1 MHGWRLTFG
10 RYFVDKSTPIL
21 APVKN
26 ILSKNVGVRGS
37 SNSDASVVVLVVVGD
52 ADDVA
57 TDERMS
63 TKTTKFSI

>member
-1 MHGWRLTFG
+1 MPGWRLTFG

-21 APVKN
+21 APEKN

-37 SNSDASVVVLVVVGD
+37 TNSDASVVLAVVGD

-63 TKTTKFSI
+63 TKTTKLSI

>member
-1 MHGWRLTFG
+1 MSGWRLTFG

-21 APVKN
+21 APEKN

-37 SNSDASVVVLVVVGD
+37 TNSDASVVLAVVGD

>member
-1 MHGWRLTFG
+1 MSGWRLTFG

-37 SNSDASVVVLVVVGD
+37 TNSDASVVLAVVGD

>member
-37 SNSDASVVVLVVVGD
+37 TNSDASVVLAVVGD